1 MGAIS
6 ATDIISIIQ
15 SEIENFNWDEASRE
29 TGNVIWVGDGIA
41 TVYGI
46 DHAMYGEIV
55 VFDNGVKGM
64 VQDIRE
70 NEIGVILF
78 GRDTGIKEG
87 TKVVRTKKKAGIPVG
102 SAFVGRRLKVMC
114 ALLQQAVIH
123 IHQQALQGMVTDLLK
138 VWDTALHQY
147 FRHLYLLM

>member
-46 DHAMYGEIV
+46 D
-55 VFDNGVKGM
+55 
-64 VQDIRE
+64 
-70 NEIGVILF
+70 
-78 GRDTGIKEG
+78 
-87 TKVVRTKKKAGIPVG
+87 PV
-102 SAFVGRRLKVMC
+102 SY
-114 ALLQQAVIH
+114 
-123 IHQQALQGMVTDLLK
+123 T
-138 VWDTALHQY
+138 
-147 FRHLYLLM
+147 HLTLPTT

>member
-55 VFDNGVKGM
+55 VFDNGVKG
-64 VQDIRE
+64 DRCY
-70 NEIGVILF
+70 L
-78 GRDTGIKEG
+78 
-87 TKVVRTKKKAGIPVG
+87 VRQGYRNQ
-102 SAFVGRRLKVMC
+102 RRN
-114 ALLQQAVIH
+114 
-123 IHQQALQGMVTDLLK
+123 
-138 VWDTALHQY
+138 
-147 FRHLYLLM
+147 